1 MHNQIYLVLKKKK
14 RTIKT
19 NCTEALLPWRN
30 DVRKWSLI
38 INTNKMRMTS
48 MQLNPVFVFVRV
60 QLDHLPF
67 LRCFHFYARLNV
79 LSWNP
84 LNADKIRALNSCN
97 ETFVSLFLSKQRDS
111 FDFFLFQC
119 AKLMTWSFAQ
129 KKNTSN
135 WWFHTNAWRDME
147 LNEWISKWPD
157 LIACIWLGMALILTI
172 KSWITIK
179 TLSNALGF
187 VWHWAKYFSYKRIR
201 KLYTISFNDVL
212 AIPNAFW
219 LVAVGREMKTNQ

>member
-1 MHNQIYLVLKKKK
+1 MFGTISEAFILHIMHNQIYLVLKKKK
-14 RTIKT
+14 NDKT
-19 NCTEALLPWRN
+19 NYTEALLPWRN

-38 INTNKMRMTS
+38 INTTNKMRMTS

-60 QLDHLPF
+60 QLDYLPF
-67 LRCFHFYARLNV
+67 LRYFHFYARLNV

-84 LNADKIRALNSCN
+84 LNADKIRALNPCN

-111 FDFFLFQC
+111 TFFFQS
-119 AKLMTWSFAQ
+119 AKMMTSSFVQ

-157 LIACIWLGMALILTI
+157 LIACIWLGMTLMLTI

-179 TLSNALGF
+179 TLSNALSF
-187 VWHWAKYFSYKRIR
+187 VWNWAKCFCY
-201 KLYTISFNDVL
+201 
-212 AIPNAFW
+212 
-219 LVAVGREMKTNQ
+219 